1 MLVIEHL
8 QKTYGQSPVPA
19 LADLN
24 LEVQP
29 GELVSLLGPSG
40 CGKTTA
46 LRIVGGLLEPS
57 GGTVLV
63 DGTPSLGPSRDKA
76 MVFQLFNLFPWRTAE
91 ANVAFGLEAQGM
103 RKRDR
108 LPIARQY
115 LDLVGLADKAQSY
128 PSQLSGGQN
137 QRVGLA
143 RALAIE
149 PKILLMDEPFGSLD
163 ALTREHL
170 QAMLAGHLR
179 RPEPDHPVRHPLDR
193 RGHLPVRPHR
203 LDDHARPGHR
213 RLRRPAAPPAHRL
226 RLARHPR
233 ATASSARS
241 IWDQLQTE
249 QAARPA
255 RSADAMVSIKSGQPA
270 QPALAPRPWSRR
282 QPAAPGL
289 APAAGSATPSS
300 SGSCRCVVVLGAWQ
314 LIGSHFPYSMSS
326 PGAIVRGARS
336 SLVSQVLPAF
346 GQTLASFGARL
357 RDLGHRRGAGRSRD
371 GQGPGRSGSRSSR
384 MC

>member
-1 MLVIEHL
+1 M
-8 QKTYGQSPVPA
+8 PA
-19 LADLN
+19 LSDLN

-46 LRIVGGLLEPS
+46 LRIAGGLLEPS
-57 GGTVLV
+57 AGTVLV
-63 DGTPSLGPSRDKA
+63 DGKPSLGPSRDKA

-170 QAMLAGHLR
+170 QAMLADVCADRNLTTLFVTHSIDEAIFLSDRIVLMTTPGR
-179 RPEPDHPVRHPLDR
+179 VIADHPVPL
-193 RGHLPVRPHR
+193 PRPR
-203 LDDHARPGHR
+203 TTYDW
-213 RLRRPAAPPAHRL
+213 
-226 RLARHPR
+226 R
-233 ATASSARS
+233 ATPAYADLRNT
-241 IWDQLQTE
+241 IWTQLQNE
-249 QAARPA
+249 QTDHTP
-255 RSADAMVSIKSGQPA
+255 QPA
-270 QPALAPRPWSRR
+270 PA
-282 QPAAPGL
+282 
-289 APAAGSATPSS
+289 T
-300 SGSCRCVVVLGAWQ
+300 
-314 LIGSHFPYSMSS
+314 
-326 PGAIVRGARS
+326 
-336 SLVSQVLPAF
+336 
-346 GQTLASFGARL
+346 
-357 RDLGHRRGAGRSRD
+357 
-371 GQGPGRSGSRSSR
+371 
-384 MC
+384 